1 MIVTQIIPLS
11 KNNYLVYFLDWEELL
26 LSKTEISQYKIA
38 EGIDMRMELYQHLT
52 NEVLIPKARNKA
64 FNYLSY
70 RNRSEKEMRNYLKDQ
85 GFNCT
90 VLEFTITFLSRYNYI
105 DDHEFAKSFIES
117 KERSK
122 PYGEKG
128 LRYLLFQKGISNEII
143 ETVLSERNDSAE
155 IENCYKLLLKR
166 GNSKAIPFEK
176 KAKHIG
182 YLQRRGFSYSTI
194 NEAFKLYDIHIND
207 VL

>member
-1 MIVTQIIPLS
+1 MKVIQLIPLGK
-11 KNNYLVYFLDWEELL
+11 KNFLVYFLNWEELL
-26 LSKTEISQYKIA
+26 LSKAEIGQYKITD
-38 EGIDMRMELYQHLT
+38 GMDMGLELYQYLT
-52 NEVLIPKARNKA
+52 KEVLIPRARNKA

-70 RNRSEKEMRNYLKDQ
+70 RSRSEKEIRNYLKEQ
-85 GFNCT
+85 GINNT
-90 VLEFTITFLSRYNYI
+90 VLETTMTFLRRYNYI
-105 DDHEFAKSFIES
+105 NDHEFAKSFIES
-117 KERSK
+117 KERTN

-143 ETVLSERNDSAE
+143 EAVLSERNDSAE

-166 GNSKAIPFEK
+166 GNSKEIPFEK

-182 YLQRRGFSYSTI
+182 YLQRRGFSYNTI